1 MSDAV
6 LRGWERTFSGDGVV
20 FRHPRGTI
28 RIRPALTPLQSFTTI
43 MRANIPTGGEVQGPI
58 AMVNAEGEYGAMVN
72 AINGD
77 EQFTLVVLF
86 GDTSYSMIIGHTADK
101 EAHKLFVETVRRT
114 AYGNSLGLG
123 SDRRRPYLYDRPVG
137 WSGVRRAFS
146 TLWIPGDAAQTRASI
161 EVFHARVSRNSVT
174 SLQYRRVFEQLPR
187 EFGEERPTEPV
198 SAENRHGI
206 QSQLVTFTGTV
217 NGEQIKVTDAA
228 LADGRMLYLVRLSS
242 RAAPHETYL
251 PALQQIARSVR
262 PLVAPKGDVDVMID
276 WFD

>member
-1 MSDAV
+1 MSDTV
-6 LRGWERTFSGDGVV
+6 LRGWERTMSGDGVV

-28 RIRPALTPLQSFTTI
+28 RIRPALVPLQSFAAI
-43 MRANIPTGGEVQGPI
+43 MRANIPAGGDVQGPI

-72 AINGD
+72 AISGD

-86 GDTSYSMIIGHTADK
+86 AETSYSLIIGHTADK
-101 EAHKLFVETVRRT
+101 EAHRLFVETVRRT

-123 SDRRRPYLYDRPVG
+123 SDRRRPYLYERPAG

-146 TLWIPGDAAQTRASI
+146 TLWIPDDAARTRASI
-161 EVFHARVSRNSVT
+161 EVFHARPARNSVT
-174 SLQYRRVFEQLPR
+174 SLQYRRVYEQLPR
-187 EFGEERPTEPV
+187 EFGEERPSEPV

-206 QSQLVTFTGTV
+206 QSQLVTFSGV
-217 NGEQIKVTDAA
+217 VGGEPTKVTDAA

-242 RAAPHETYL
+242 RAAPHDTYF
-251 PALQQIARSVR
+251 PVLQQIARSVR
-262 PLVAPKGDVDVMID
+262 PLAAPKGDVDVLID